1 MQRRNRLTSHSSGRL
16 RRRLIPALGVNGTSI
31 SLGEALNI
39 LGGSL
44 LAVGCLV
51 WLVGSNVVLARATQ
65 RLGLRWPT
73 TIPLGK
79 LTRSE
84 AIKLVG
90 LLVILVACYLV
101 FALMGSQ

>member
-1 MQRRNRLTSHSSGRL
+1 M
-16 RRRLIPALGVNGTSI
+16 
-31 SLGEALNI
+31 NI

-73 TIPLGK
+73 IVPLGK

-84 AIKLVG
+84 AIRLIGFLV
-90 LLVILVACYLV
+90 VLVACYLV
-101 FALMGSQ
+101 FVLMGSR